1 MLIHLHSQATT
12 TPRVRAAI
20 QASDQAGTV
29 LADRFGVTAQTIYKW
44 RKRDTVED
52 RSHTPH
58 RLQTTLTPAQE
69 AVAVALR
76 KTLLVSLDDL
86 LAVVRE
92 FLNPNVSRSGLD
104 RCLRRHGV
112 GNLRDLQARA
122 AQPRHSGFKAYE
134 PGYLH
139 IDVKYLPQ
147 MADETSR
154 RYLFVAIDRATRWVF
169 IRIFKAK
176 TAANARRF
184 LRDLERACPI
194 HIRTVL
200 ADNGKEFTDR
210 LFGLRKRAATG
221 AHEFDKLCA
230 DLDIEHRLTPPK
242 SPQTNG
248 MVERFNGRIE
258 EVLQSHH
265 FRSGEELETT
275 LHRYVRLYN
284 QQLPQSALGSK
295 SPLQAM
301 KDWYKLKPQLFRKQ
315 PYHLPGCDMQY
326 KSIIA
331 GVLISFCAGSAVAQG
346 QCSVVEDRW
355 NELNGRI
362 LDLELDYPFTVSYVC
377 GSAEGCASN
386 VDSGIEAEFMCLGT
400 AYVGCAV
407 LFGGESCNYVI
418 GELGSIGQAAS
429 TLREAANSAGCSGLE
444 LRDPC

>member
-1 MLIHLHSQATT
+1 MLIHLHKQATT

-20 QASDQAGTV
+20 QASDEPGPV
-29 LADRFGVTAQTIYKW
+29 LAERFGVTPQTIYKW
-44 RKRDTVED
+44 RKRDSVHD

-92 FLNPNVSRSGLD
+92 FLNPEVSRSGLD

-112 GNLRDLQARA
+112 GNLRDLQAKA
-122 AQPRHSGFKAYE
+122 ARPKHGDFKAYE
-134 PGYLH
+134 PGYIH

-147 MADETSR
+147 MAHETSR

-194 HIRTVL
+194 HIRTIL
-200 ADNGKEFTDR
+200 TDNGKEFTDR
-210 LFGLRKRAATG
+210 LFGLRKRSATG
-221 AHEFDKLCA
+221 EHEFDKLCA
-230 DLDIEHRLTPPK
+230 ELGIEHRLTPPK

-275 LHRYVRLYN
+275 LHRYVWLYN

-295 SPLQAM
+295 TPLQAM
-301 KDWYKLKPQLFRKQ
+301 KDWHKLKPELFRKQ
-315 PYHLPGCDMQY
+315 PYYLPGCDTYTPSALYQNLTCDQLATEARNV
-326 KSIIA
+326 SNRAHSAA
-331 GVLISFCAGSAVAQG
+331 GLEHRHR
-346 QCSVVEDRW
+346 VEDTVAVTAGLVIFW
-355 NELNGRI
+355 PALFFTHGADATAAELAQLKGEMEAIESASQARN
-362 LDLELDYPFTVSYVC
+362 C
-377 GSAEGCASN
+377 GI
-386 VDSGIEAEFMCLGT
+386 VFQR
-400 AYVGCAV
+400 V
-407 LFGGESCNYVI
+407 
-418 GELGSIGQAAS
+418 
-429 TLREAANSAGCSGLE
+429 
-444 LRDPC
+444 